1 MQNQAA
7 KLQVVFTFSAQLFV
21 FMKFC
26 GLCQGIALSKSANW
40 LEKGCNRQALICL
53 TRCWQLDISA
63 FAVIA
68 CDLITINLEGE
79 LYEQIRTY

>member
-26 GLCQGIALSKSANW
+26 GLCQGIALSKSAN
-40 LEKGCNRQALICL
+40 
-53 TRCWQLDISA
+53 
-63 FAVIA
+63 
-68 CDLITINLEGE
+68 
-79 LYEQIRTY
+79 